1 MKKQKLKKFIE
12 FASGLL
18 PHEVK
23 YLLDIQQFED
33 SDNLTILNQT
43 NEYVNK
49 NADNNIFSTHIDK
62 RKFSRIM
69 RWMQEKL
76 RAADVD
82 AEFSLLIELEN
93 NLMNDN
99 LSQGQEKQLLKIIN
113 NTEQDEYYFMKRY
126 ELGLHFLNFLL
137 VRMRH
142 KEYHIIEDFINKYKS
157 QYDHCRMV
165 YMRIQKATNDIIQ
178 QYTYND
184 IESRQWESWLLTI
197 FRDPLMDGM
206 NRYYALVR
214 LVFLYFNY
222 NLQDKMEALFEEI
235 DPVLASGKFYS
246 RRILINYYGNRLL
259 YHSKANRLDL
269 AEKYGW
275 LSISEKNSDYLHY
288 ANNLC
293 AVLLKKG
300 ALNDALKL
308 MQDVFPDVKTTSNF
322 HHKTSFTAQYITALT
337 QNGQYK
343 EAAQHAEIFLMA
355 NKNEILRHRWHLF
368 FSVFFRSLFLK
379 GDYKK
384 IIQYSQKLN
393 LIEKERKYLKRI
405 NSLPAIQWYFEAAR
419 YQSEIIEINELNNSL
434 RSILNGGEHPD
445 KQKQIIEELKIEIR
459 KKIPEVKIK

>member
-12 FASGLL
+12 YVSRLL
-18 PHEVK
+18 PHEIQ
-23 YLLDIQQFED
+23 YLLDVQQFDDLE
-33 SDNLTILNQT
+33 NLTILRQI

-62 RKFSRIM
+62 RKYSRIM
-69 RWMQEKL
+69 RWMQERL
-76 RAADVD
+76 NSADVD
-82 AEFSLLIELEN
+82 AEFNLLIDLEN
-93 NLMNDN
+93 NLMKDN
-99 LSQGQEKQLLKIIN
+99 LSPDQEKQLLKIIN

-184 IESRQWESWLLTI
+184 IESKQWESWLLTI

-214 LVFLYFNY
+214 LIFLYFNY

-259 YHSKANRLDL
+259 YHTKANRLDL

-275 LSISEKNSDYLHY
+275 LSISEKNSDHLHY
-288 ANNLC
+288 VNNLT
-293 AVLLKKG
+293 AVLLKMEKLNE
-300 ALNDALKL
+300 ALTL
-308 MQDVFPDVKTTSNF
+308 MQNVFPDVKKTSNF
-322 HHKTSFTAQYITALT
+322 HHKTSFTAQYITALLK
-337 QNGQYK
+337 NGQYK

-355 NKNEILRHRWHLF
+355 HKNEILRHRWHLF

-384 IIQYSQKLN
+384 ILQYSQKLN
-393 LIEKERKYLKRI
+393 LIEKERKYLKKT
-405 NSLPAIQWYFEAAR
+405 NSSAVIQWYSTASK
-419 YQSEIIEINELNNSL
+419 YKTEIIEIDELNNFIGSFLSRSL
-434 RSILNGGEHPD
+434 YPE
-445 KQKQIIEELKIEIR
+445 KQQSLYDELKIELR
-459 KKIPEVKIK
+459 KKIPEAKLQ